1 MDFRFM
7 DYGSLEEV
15 MCCLEAATESLF
27 SVDDYRQY
35 IRTAI
40 KQFHSP

>member
-1 MDFRFM
+1 M
-7 DYGSLEEV
+7 DYDSLEEV
-15 MCCLEAATESLF
+15 MYSLEVATESPL

-40 KQFHSP
+40 KQFHSS